1 MSDGNPPETAGNRPI
16 SDDRPSGGYGE
27 GSASE
32 TCLGC
37 ARKVPDDA
45 TWRRD
50 HAEECGDACWCR
62 AYCWTDGHCEPN
74 PADIAARAR
83 AEAFEECAR
92 IAEEWGAKP
101 SPWGWSEARDGEANA
116 VAEIA
121 AEIRRRAKR

>member
-1 MSDGNPPETAGNRPI
+1 MSEP
-16 SDDRPSGGYGE
+16 
-27 GSASE
+27 E

-45 TWRRD
+45 TWKRD

-92 IAEEWGAKP
+92 IAE
-101 SPWGWSEARDGEANA
+101 GWADRQDAAAFDKLREDAPCSATEHEGLAR
-116 VAEIA
+116 VCRTFA
-121 AEIRRRAKR
+121 AEIRRRAKP